1 MELSAAGDR
10 VFAAE
15 AILKRRVRKG
25 RMEYLVKWKGWA
37 IKYSTWEPE
46 ENILDDRLVAAFE
59 QKEREQELYGPK
71 KRGPKPKTLLLKSR
85 AQAESSP
92 RVLEFKPSRPQPSSK
107 PPPPPTPASA
117 PSYHPSGSSN
127 AKLQSGA
134 AQPKLKKD
142 IHRCHRMARRPLP
155 RPDPLAPPVGSSGP
169 FSSRP
174 TVSPFCETVRILN
187 RKVKPRE
194 VKKGRV
200 ILNLKV
206 MDKTGPANNKRTPNS
221 SHQSHVGRQ
230 KVPSRNRVIGK
241 SRRFGEVSFRCL
253 QPPMSSAGFSVFRK
267 PIEAYS
273 MDPSEEKP
281 KAEQSGHK
289 TGTNPLASSSQSSKF
304 KNTIPVSEAHAE
316 PPRSAS
322 SSEVSDSEPHPP
334 PPTQF
339 HTNQLPQSGEA
350 NSQISHAAK
359 SSPQLTD
366 SKAKLS
372 QSAMPSSPMFS
383 SSSSSSSLSSSSE
396 DNERILD
403 LSVPHGT
410 DRRARQRQH
419 FRGRRQPK
427 VPDIP
432 ISEEASEEEQD
443 LDWHPEM
450 AAQCA
455 NVVIT
460 DVTTNLLT
468 VTIKEFCHPP
478 GLPAVASSPCCANH
492 LSSSKKTNP

>member
-1 MELSAAGDR
+1 
-10 VFAAE
+10 
-15 AILKRRVRKG
+15 
-25 RMEYLVKWKGWA
+25 
-37 IKYSTWEPE
+37 
-46 ENILDDRLVAAFE
+46 
-59 QKEREQELYGPK
+59 
-71 KRGPKPKTLLLKSR
+71 
-85 AQAESSP
+85 
-92 RVLEFKPSRPQPSSK
+92 
-107 PPPPPTPASA
+107 
-117 PSYHPSGSSN
+117 
-127 AKLQSGA
+127 
-134 AQPKLKKD
+134 
-142 IHRCHRMARRPLP
+142 MARRPLP
-155 RPDPLAPPVGSSGP
+155 RPDPLAPPMDSSGP

-206 MDKTGPANNKRTPNS
+206 MDKSGPANSKRTQNS

-241 SRRFGEVSFRCL
+241 SRRFGDVSFRCL
-253 QPPMSSAGFSVFRK
+253 QQPMSCAGFSVFRK
-267 PIEAYS
+267 PIEAYP

-281 KAEQSGHK
+281 KVEQSGHK
-289 TGTNPLASSSQSSKF
+289 PGINPLPSSSQSSKV
-304 KNTIPVSEAHAE
+304 KTTAVTEALVE

-322 SSEVSDSEPHPP
+322 SSEVSDSEPLPP
-334 PPTQF
+334 PPPQF
-339 HTNQLPQSGEA
+339 HPNQLPQSCEA
-350 NSQISHAAK
+350 NSQISQAAK
-359 SSPQLTD
+359 SNPPLTD
-366 SKAKLS
+366 SKAKLT

-396 DNERILD
+396 DNEHILD

-410 DRRARQRQH
+410 ERRARQRQH
-419 FRGRRQPK
+419 FRGHRQPK
-427 VPDIP
+427 VPEIP
-432 ISEEASEEEQD
+432 ISEEASEEDQD

-478 GLPAVASSPCCANH
+478 GLPAVAASPCCANN